1 MAIFLPHDELRKE
14 LLRLFEEAEGFLM
27 IVSPFIKL
35 DQKLKRC
42 IEKKQS
48 DKNFH
53 LLVLYG
59 KNESDVSKSLG
70 LEDLTFFKQFQ
81 NVEIRYHPDLH
92 AKYYANENNSIVT
105 SLNLHQFSLRNNI
118 ESGVK
123 FERRLFGVDNRN
135 DDKAFEYFSGVFE
148 DSDEYYIKHIE
159 EKRRFFGLFK
169 GTESVKV
176 DVDETNVIY
185 KTNQKVKPSFE
196 SKSSDVHIG
205 YCIRTGVRIK
215 FNMEKPFSKEGY
227 DSWVRF
233 SNPDYSEG
241 FCHFS
246 GKPSS
251 GQTSFNKPVLRE
263 HYSAAMQLMKK
274 NNHRY

>member
-1 MAIFLPHDELRKE
+1 
-14 LLRLFEEAEGFLM
+14 
-27 IVSPFIKL
+27 
-35 DQKLKRC
+35 
-42 IEKKQS
+42 
-48 DKNFH
+48 
-53 LLVLYG
+53 LYG

-70 LEDLTFFKQFQ
+70 LDDITFFKQFQ
-81 NVEIRYHPDLH
+81 NVEIRYHSDLH
-92 AKYYANENNSIVT
+92 AKYYANESNSIVT
-105 SLNLHQFSLRNNI
+105 SLNLHQFSMRNNI

-123 FERRLFGVDNRN
+123 FERRLFGFGADSRN
-135 DDKAFEYFSGVFE
+135 DDKAYDYFYDVFE
-148 DSDEYYIKHIE
+148 DSEDVYSQHIE
-159 EKRRFFGLFK
+159 EQRRFFGLLK

-176 DVDETNVIY
+176 DVDATNDFY
-185 KTNQKVKPSFE
+185 KTNQKAKPSFE
-196 SKSSDVHIG
+196 AKSPDIHIG

-227 DSWVRF
+227 DSWARF
-233 SNPDYSEG
+233 SNPNYSEG

-274 NNHRY
+274 NNQRY